1 MTTVHGGLDA
11 TELRAFGLRPGD
23 VLDFSSNLN
32 PLGTAEAVRR
42 AAASADL
49 AAYPDR
55 NSTILRDALTAR
67 LGVGADHLLV
77 GNGSTELIHLLAHAI
92 LRPGDR
98 CLLFAPT
105 FGEYEA
111 AALLAGA
118 DVHSIRAHARDAFRW
133 PIDSALDSIQALRPD
148 LTFLCNPNNPTGAYL
163 DRETVERIRQAIG
176 RDGLL
181 VLDDAYAT
189 FLDQPWRTT
198 PLIDSGN
205 VAILRSMTK
214 DHALAGA
221 RLGYLVA
228 SPDVCAAGRA
238 LQPAWSVNAIAQAAG
253 VAALDNDAHVAA
265 ARDVVRDAKAYLCA
279 RLTAMGLSV
288 TPSTANF
295 LLVEVGDGAR
305 LRADLLRLG
314 FAVRDCTSFGLPA
327 HIRIA
332 VRRRDECAR
341 LVDALQ
347 KVPGR

>member
-1 MTTVHGGLDA
+1 MTTVHGGLDIS
-11 TELRAFGLRPGD
+11 ELRAFGLQPGD

-32 PLGTAEAVRR
+32 PLGPSEAVRH
-42 AAASADL
+42 AAASADFT
-49 AAYPDR
+49 AYPDR
-55 NSTILRDALTAR
+55 DCTLLREALAAR

-77 GNGSTELIHLLAHAI
+77 GNGSTELIHLLARAI

-98 CLLFAPT
+98 CLLFTPT

-111 AALLAGA
+111 AALLADA
-118 DVHSIRAHARDAFRW
+118 DVHSVRAHARDAFRW
-133 PIDSALDSIQALRPD
+133 SIGSVLDSIQALRPA
-148 LTFLCNPNNPTGAYL
+148 LTFLCNPNNPTGVYL
-163 DRETVERIRQAIG
+163 DRRTVERIRQAIG

-189 FLDQPWRTT
+189 FVDQPWRPA
-198 PLIDSGN
+198 PLINGGN

-214 DHALAGA
+214 DHALAGV
-221 RLGYLVA
+221 RLGYLAA
-228 SPDVCAAGRA
+228 SPDVCAASRA

-253 VAALDNDAHVAA
+253 VAALANVAHVEA
-265 ARDVVRDAKAYLCA
+265 ARDVVHDAKAYLST
-279 RLTAMGLSV
+279 RLTAMDLPV
-288 TPSTANF
+288 TPSAANF

-332 VRRRDECAR
+332 VRRRDECVR

-347 KVPGR
+347 KVSGR